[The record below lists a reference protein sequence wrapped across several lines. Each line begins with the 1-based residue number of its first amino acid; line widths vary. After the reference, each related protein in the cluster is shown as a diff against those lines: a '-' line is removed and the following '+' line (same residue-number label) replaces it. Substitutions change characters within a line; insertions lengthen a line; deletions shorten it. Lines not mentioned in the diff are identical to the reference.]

1 MGARLGPQGSGGAG
15 GQVSRDGWAMG
26 GRALDRS
33 AGLSGWGSPTEVEAV
48 CQMVGDSGLGSQ
60 VVGSCTM
67 LGVAYGGWEL
77 GR

>member
-1 MGARLGPQGSGGAG
+1 
-15 GQVSRDGWAMG
+15 MG